1 MILKLIVPAAL
12 LGMVVLYGAWLYK
25 SVRDLV
31 PKIKEKL
38 SARSKNKIN
47 TNNKFEKKIKERR
60 TNNNES

>member
-31 PKIKEKL
+31 PKIK
-38 SARSKNKIN
+38 SKISCRRE
-47 TNNKFEKKIKERR
+47 FHKKDIDEDIH
-60 TNNNES
+60 

>member
-38 SARSKNKIN
+38 SARSKNKVN
-47 TNNKFEKKIKERR
+47 TNNKLENK
-60 TNNNES
+60 ND